1 MPQSLLTGQL
11 KEKPTKRVW
20 CLYSS
25 FIHDSSYR
33 RDFGIYRKEDVQFQ
47 LKIRGASEKFKN
59 QPWPLLRPTSVN
71 FRQHVEMRQSQL
83 KIFN

>member
-47 LKIRGASEKFKN
+47 LKIRGASVALVKANIGQFSSTCRNETV
-59 QPWPLLRPTSVN
+59 P
-71 FRQHVEMRQSQL
+71 VEN
-83 KIFN
+83 I